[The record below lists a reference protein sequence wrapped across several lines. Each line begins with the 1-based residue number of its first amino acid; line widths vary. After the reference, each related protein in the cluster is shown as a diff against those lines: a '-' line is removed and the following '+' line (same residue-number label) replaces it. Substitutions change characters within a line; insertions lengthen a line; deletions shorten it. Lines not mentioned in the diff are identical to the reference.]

1 MKKLLITVFA
11 VFYVL
16 TIALPVFA
24 DYGAAAPLPEKEG
37 VAPKT
42 EEAKAPQEPE
52 MPGNPINKFGRGM
65 CNLVTFPMEI
75 IEQSK
80 RVKAEY
86 GSTAGMTYGIARGL
100 LMAGVRAIVGVY
112 EVATFCIPYPI
123 EYKPILTDPV
133 SFFPQ
138 PPKKPE

>member
-1 MKKLLITVFA
+1 MEKKIIAILVIAACVLA
-11 VFYVL
+11 VTMPAFS
-16 TIALPVFA
+16 
-24 DYGAAAPLPEKEG
+24 
-37 VAPKT
+37 
-42 EEAKAPQEPE
+42 EEAKTPQEPE
-52 MPGNPINKFGRGM
+52 IPGNPINKFGRGM

-86 GSTAGMTYGIARGL
+86 GSTAGMSYGMGRGL

-112 EVATFCIPYPI
+112 EVATFFIPYPVG
-123 EYKPILTDPV
+123 YKPILTDPV

-138 PPKKPE
+138 PRKLPE